1 MSFYQ
6 LLIGMNCVPTFAT
19 MKEIE
24 AKCPNCAK
32 RAIADEDLTKVICRE
47 CGFTAFYEDYL
58 EIMKSKAVLMADD
71 FQLNWDK
78 G

>member
-1 MSFYQ
+1 
-6 LLIGMNCVPTFAT
+6 MNYVPFFAT

-24 AKCPNCAK
+24 AKCPNCTKKA
-32 RAIADEDLTKVICRE
+32 RADEDLTKVICRE
-47 CGFTAFYEDYL
+47 CGFTASYEDYL
-58 EIMKSKAVLMADD
+58 EIMKSKAVLMVDD

>member
-1 MSFYQ
+1 MSFNQ
-6 LLIGMNCVPTFAT
+6 LLIGMSRAPTITT

-24 AKCPNCAK
+24 AKCPNCTK

-47 CGFTAFYEDYL
+47 CGFTASYEDYL